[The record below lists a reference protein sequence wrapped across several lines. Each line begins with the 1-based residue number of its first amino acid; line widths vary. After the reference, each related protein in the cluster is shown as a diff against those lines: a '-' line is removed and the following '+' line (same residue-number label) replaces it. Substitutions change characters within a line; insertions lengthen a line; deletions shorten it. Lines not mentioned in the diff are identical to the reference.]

1 MEVDKNKVEKYYTL
15 MNQIKELRRGEKYP
29 EMLEACQSSWPLIE
43 YVINWRKENESE
55 KHGASRYS
63 VPSIEI
69 ACPFLA
75 VYGGL
80 KALAELREIV
90 HRSPDLHH
98 YRLKVDE
105 AFIMCWVANKIT
117 WKAKTLK
124 GVLQKDLELY
134 LNFKDVK
141 TISKVVHYLEKIGRI
156 KREKSG
162 TTYRIL
168 N

>member
-1 MEVDKNKVEKYYTL
+1 MEADKHKVEKYYTL
-15 MNQIKELRRGEKYP
+15 MDQIKELRRGAKYP

-43 YVINWRKENESE
+43 SVINWRKENEPE
-55 KHGASRYS
+55 RQVARRFS

-80 KALAELREIV
+80 KALAELRDMV

-134 LNFKDVK
+134 LNFKDAK
-141 TISKVVHYLEKIGRI
+141 TISKVVHYLEKVGRI